1 MTPYHYAVGGSL
13 GSDAPTYVKR
23 QADEDL
29 YKGLKAGEFCN
40 VLNSRQMGKSSLR
53 VRTMQRLQAEGIACA
68 AIDLTSIGSQQVTLE
83 QWYAGII
90 RRLSSGF
97 KLTNKTNMKNWWN
110 EHRDLSSL
118 HRLTEFIENIL
129 LVEIDRN
136 IIIFVDEIDSVLSLD
151 FKVDDFFKFIR
162 FCYNNRA
169 DRPNYRRLSFSMLGV
184 ASPSD
189 LIQDCHLSPPFNI
202 GRSIELAGFK
212 LNEAQPLCQGLI
224 GKARRPDSVL
234 TEVLYWTEGQPFLT
248 QKICRLIQLSELF
261 IPAGQESKM
270 VEEIVRSKIL
280 NNWEF
285 QDEPSHLRDIQNR
298 LIVSNKAHVLKLYS
312 QILDRG
318 EILAKTNPEYF
329 DLQLSGAVVKKRGK
343 LTIFNRIYTEVF
355 DRDWLTEVEN
365 SGVENERTF
374 TIDDSGYKQLEE
386 DKRTPL
392 ISHPPISGI
401 AYDVTDDEQIIY
413 DHWLYWVER
422 ETPDRVIDRFK
433 KLFLVGTTYSDKK
446 VKASLDLIC
455 QLIDCESRFKY
466 LLNRCCTIL
475 INNWSKKRQ
484 RQSIVELVRLFDENK
499 YESQQFSVFSPV
511 ADRLQELRSVFTQS
525 EEFEEIKSLAAID
538 EPKEEK
544 VLLET
549 MPLIQLIE
557 RSPYLAP
564 HFLNSQNRSIEEQK
578 AIRRRQHKFAVD
590 LLEYLS
596 NRKETRL
603 SSPNPTILRDDRL
616 EKALKEFIGKVEDS
630 STYKEISHRFLNQ
643 LECRSYSYREFKF
656 YLYKYLISNVNS
668 KYGKHSF
675 YQRLD
680 RQLADTFPEL
690 NHRPIDRLLVR
701 QTCHRLLEFLVASP
715 SDPQKFKLFID
726 LTGCLGTTK
735 TMGLLLKIALLSHGV
750 EPNSR
755 TNLETR
761 FAVLF
766 EHYENKSI
774 DPIAKDWL
782 VNSLGNFN
790 VAMATNFSQIDIS
803 AFQDFL

>member
-1 MTPYHYAVGGSL
+1 MTPYQYAVGGSL

-68 AIDLTSIGSQQVTLE
+68 AIDLTKYRFSTSDSLE

-129 LVEIDRN
+129 LVEINRN

-248 QKICRLIQLSELF
+248 QKLCRLIQLSELF

-374 TIDDSGYKQLEE
+374 TI
-386 DKRTPL
+386 R
-392 ISHPPISGI
+392 
-401 AYDVTDDEQIIY
+401 
-413 DHWLYWVER
+413 
-422 ETPDRVIDRFK
+422 
-433 KLFLVGTTYSDKK
+433 
-446 VKASLDLIC
+446 
-455 QLIDCESRFKY
+455 
-466 LLNRCCTIL
+466 
-475 INNWSKKRQ
+475 
-484 RQSIVELVRLFDENK
+484 
-499 YESQQFSVFSPV
+499 
-511 ADRLQELRSVFTQS
+511 
-525 EEFEEIKSLAAID
+525 
-538 EPKEEK
+538 
-544 VLLET
+544 
-549 MPLIQLIE
+549 
-557 RSPYLAP
+557 
-564 HFLNSQNRSIEEQK
+564 
-578 AIRRRQHKFAVD
+578 
-590 LLEYLS
+590 
-596 NRKETRL
+596 
-603 SSPNPTILRDDRL
+603 
-616 EKALKEFIGKVEDS
+616 
-630 STYKEISHRFLNQ
+630 
-643 LECRSYSYREFKF
+643 
-656 YLYKYLISNVNS
+656 
-668 KYGKHSF
+668 
-675 YQRLD
+675 
-680 RQLADTFPEL
+680 
-690 NHRPIDRLLVR
+690 
-701 QTCHRLLEFLVASP
+701 
-715 SDPQKFKLFID
+715 
-726 LTGCLGTTK
+726 
-735 TMGLLLKIALLSHGV
+735 
-750 EPNSR
+750 
-755 TNLETR
+755 
-761 FAVLF
+761 
-766 EHYENKSI
+766 
-774 DPIAKDWL
+774 
-782 VNSLGNFN
+782 
-790 VAMATNFSQIDIS
+790 
-803 AFQDFL
+803 

>member
-248 QKICRLIQLSELF
+248 QKLCRLIQLSELF

-280 NNWEF
+280 NNWE
-285 QDEPSHLRDIQNR
+285 
-298 LIVSNKAHVLKLYS
+298 
-312 QILDRG
+312 
-318 EILAKTNPEYF
+318 
-329 DLQLSGAVVKKRGK
+329 
-343 LTIFNRIYTEVF
+343 
-355 DRDWLTEVEN
+355 
-365 SGVENERTF
+365 
-374 TIDDSGYKQLEE
+374 
-386 DKRTPL
+386 
-392 ISHPPISGI
+392 
-401 AYDVTDDEQIIY
+401 
-413 DHWLYWVER
+413 
-422 ETPDRVIDRFK
+422 
-433 KLFLVGTTYSDKK
+433 
-446 VKASLDLIC
+446 
-455 QLIDCESRFKY
+455 
-466 LLNRCCTIL
+466 
-475 INNWSKKRQ
+475 
-484 RQSIVELVRLFDENK
+484 
-499 YESQQFSVFSPV
+499 
-511 ADRLQELRSVFTQS
+511 
-525 EEFEEIKSLAAID
+525 
-538 EPKEEK
+538 
-544 VLLET
+544 
-549 MPLIQLIE
+549 
-557 RSPYLAP
+557 
-564 HFLNSQNRSIEEQK
+564 
-578 AIRRRQHKFAVD
+578 
-590 LLEYLS
+590 
-596 NRKETRL
+596 
-603 SSPNPTILRDDRL
+603 
-616 EKALKEFIGKVEDS
+616 
-630 STYKEISHRFLNQ
+630 
-643 LECRSYSYREFKF
+643 
-656 YLYKYLISNVNS
+656 
-668 KYGKHSF
+668 
-675 YQRLD
+675 
-680 RQLADTFPEL
+680 
-690 NHRPIDRLLVR
+690 
-701 QTCHRLLEFLVASP
+701 
-715 SDPQKFKLFID
+715 
-726 LTGCLGTTK
+726 
-735 TMGLLLKIALLSHGV
+735 
-750 EPNSR
+750 
-755 TNLETR
+755 
-761 FAVLF
+761 
-766 EHYENKSI
+766 
-774 DPIAKDWL
+774 
-782 VNSLGNFN
+782 
-790 VAMATNFSQIDIS
+790 
-803 AFQDFL
+803 